1 MIKKTS
7 GLQSGKA
14 GSEQMLQRTSGT
26 GRLST
31 LYTDK
36 QTRIGRLFQEGA
48 AKLRLPR
55 QAKAGMPLEAVM
67 INTAGG
73 LTGGD
78 LLKWEMACAS
88 GGTLTLTTQ
97 ACEKIYKSAGGEA
110 RVEVSLQVGENA
122 SLFWMP
128 QETILFD
135 QGRLQRRMD
144 MQVSRGGNLLIAE
157 AYLLGRKARGE
168 RVDIGHLEDRWR
180 IFYEGNLVHREDLL
194 LTGAINE
201 NISRKAVLSDNVAYA
216 TVLLLGDN
224 VQDRLSALRDFQE
237 NSSHCVLG
245 LSSWQLAGT
254 GKILARIVAS
264 DGYELRKRLVPLMER
279 LAGQVKVPKI
289 WSL

>member
-135 QGRLQRRMD
+135 QGRLQSQID
-144 MQVSRGGNLLIAE
+144 MQFIRGGNLLIAE
-157 AYLLGRKARGE
+157 AYMIGRKARGE

-279 LAGQVKVPKI
+279 LAGKVKVPKI